1 MKASLSGGLRPT
13 RYSKKT
19 GGVFVPGVSAAASL
33 VSLAWAVASYTRAMR
48 RTRADKSKVSWP
60 GLLLQALWRGGMLA
74 ARVAS
79 LVLFAVGFKA
89 WIFLLLGGFT
99 SMLTWSKALILK
111 LWFANG
117 TTGVHWMGMTTWV
130 VLQRTDLCETPAEER
145 VYNCVVGI
153 IYCFC
158 FFNLQEGPTRKRALA
173 FYIIVIGQNVSCLCL
188 FGTLGGASRPGLF
201 RMSAATIIGG
211 TLLGISSM
219 LLYYRFFHPSGPIRL
234 CSKDLECDVEKTH
247 KTHLH
252 PDLNA
257 TLRSLKHPRHSEKD
271 SLSKLDVTPPRQSED
286 IYTDKK
292 LLLTHCVSSPS
303 LPCVTTQSEEDKLSG
318 QEDFDTLKHRRR
330 GICSTED
337 LVVDLPLDKQ
347 QVEDILEVKETFTEA
362 VKQKRRGICPLEPDT
377 IVELQLSR
385 NAEEKENSSNEDLM
399 KQKRRGIYSSE
410 DLVSEV
416 GRAQSIESKEESLS
430 VLCEKVDSEILRRKR
445 RGICSSDCLDS
456 EQVKELV
463 VDKQIESQLG
473 ETEDAPSEV
482 LSVPSEVLSA
492 HDYENMCAV
501 NIAREAWGLRSW
513 RGYSDIETWLHDDS
527 VVRDSRRDTL
537 TSTVT
542 SASSENSGSSPPPVP
557 SRRPKPLRSRQDDY
571 LDTLIYDLADCES
584 EQSISVFVVDP
595 PPPTEPDPGVFM
607 ARPYVVD
614 QTGAMF
620 PLSTLDTIV
629 EELEDSST
637 SLESLERPHRQRH
650 GSASTL
656 VATIDEIRHGNL
668 FNSPDK
674 LWRQVSCH
682 SEMTPSSLLMPNHS
696 QPHLSPEEVLFL
708 SRLKPSSPDTSP
720 SPKSGN
726 TPQNRSLADSNPPNK
741 SSVEVVPSVRDPSF
755 CVPNSENVLHRPSEN
770 IPKQNTKPNRPR
782 RKFSLIREKFEQKKC
797 ENKTEIETQ
806 DPLCHIFT
814 SPLHSPLTA
823 VYSEPLPD
831 DVTTNILLENEPIVF
846 YNKEN
851 VPGRIKQ
858 WNAFLKSQNTCNV
871 NWSPET
877 CKVIAFSSG
886 QEQESCKVKPA
897 LSNLK
902 ERRSI
907 FLKQVLSPP
916 KFQNWSKKGSLS
928 PTSKVVPAL

>member
-1 MKASLSGGLRPT
+1 MLHHTPGIAASRARRAAVASLCDLGLKYRVLSGIVGSPYEYDRIRFGGLR
-13 RYSKKT
+13 RYSRSRLDCRWRGDRGLDLAETLTRTIEAEGGMGRDPRATDLEMEGAAPDSHRRPLVAT
-19 GGVFVPGVSAAASL
+19 GGPPPRLSVDGNIPGLRSAAHWLVQRETDVDLVPGGAGDCLRILTRQILPPPFFLPPQGHSINSPVRSEVHHPASELYRQSGRRILAKIVPTLVGHMVSTTSPPAANLCFLEWSCYFFIQVAPHILTRLGVSAAASL

-89 WIFLLLGGFT
+89 WIFLLLG
-99 SMLTWSKALILK
+99 
-111 LWFANG
+111 
-117 TTGVHWMGMTTWV
+117 VHWVGMTTWV

-234 CSKDLECDVEKTH
+234 CSKDLECDVEKNH

-271 SLSKLDVTPPRQSED
+271 SLSRLDVTPPRQSED

-292 LLLTHCVSSPS
+292 LLLTRCVSSPS

-337 LVVDLPLDKQ
+337 LVVDLPIDKQ

-362 VKQKRRGICPLEPDT
+362 VKQKRRGICPLEPDA
-377 IVELQLSR
+377 IVELQLGR
-385 NAEEKENSSNEDLM
+385 NEEEKENSSNEDLM

-416 GRAQSIESKEESLS
+416 GRTQSIESKEESLS

-463 VDKQIESQLG
+463 VGKQTESQLG

-542 SASSENSGSSPPPVP
+542 SASSENSGSSPP
-557 SRRPKPLRSRQDDY
+557 
-571 LDTLIYDLADCES
+571 
-584 EQSISVFVVDP
+584 
-595 PPPTEPDPGVFM
+595 
-607 ARPYVVD
+607 
-614 QTGAMF
+614 
-620 PLSTLDTIV
+620 
-629 EELEDSST
+629 
-637 SLESLERPHRQRH
+637 
-650 GSASTL
+650 
-656 VATIDEIRHGNL
+656 
-668 FNSPDK
+668 
-674 LWRQVSCH
+674 
-682 SEMTPSSLLMPNHS
+682 
-696 QPHLSPEEVLFL
+696 
-708 SRLKPSSPDTSP
+708 
-720 SPKSGN
+720 
-726 TPQNRSLADSNPPNK
+726 
-741 SSVEVVPSVRDPSF
+741 
-755 CVPNSENVLHRPSEN
+755 
-770 IPKQNTKPNRPR
+770 
-782 RKFSLIREKFEQKKC
+782 
-797 ENKTEIETQ
+797 
-806 DPLCHIFT
+806 
-814 SPLHSPLTA
+814 
-823 VYSEPLPD
+823 
-831 DVTTNILLENEPIVF
+831 
-846 YNKEN
+846 
-851 VPGRIKQ
+851 
-858 WNAFLKSQNTCNV
+858 TC
-871 NWSPET
+871 P
-877 CKVIAFSSG
+877 F
-886 QEQESCKVKPA
+886 
-897 LSNLK
+897 
-902 ERRSI
+902 
-907 FLKQVLSPP
+907 
-916 KFQNWSKKGSLS
+916 
-928 PTSKVVPAL
+928 